1 MTTESFAG
9 PGCPSGLA
17 PPETGPGGV
26 DFAPFVKTSGAGKS
40 LTLLVSGAKCGGC
53 LSKIEKAASDLPGM
67 RDVRMNLTTGKLSL
81 KWTGELTAG
90 RAAQAIAGLGYGV
103 APFESSEADRNAR
116 HEERELLL
124 ALGVAGFAMMNIML
138 LSVSVWAGHGEMGE
152 ETRRLMHWI
161 SGAIALPT
169 VAFSGRPFFRSAF
182 NALKGGHANMDVP
195 ISLALLLATSVSLF
209 ETAMGG
215 AHAYFDAAVMLCFFL
230 LIGRFLDARL
240 RRRAHAAAHEL
251 AALQTTT
258 ATRLTTGGQT
268 ETVRVADVAPGD
280 LIHLAPG
287 ERAGV
292 DMQLVEGHTELD
304 ERLVTGESAPRAA
317 SVGMKVFSGTTN
329 LQRAVTGRALA
340 AAEDSLMAEIA
351 RMLEAGEQKRSA
363 YRRIAD
369 KAVAIYVPAVHS
381 IALLTFLGWT
391 LVGGAGLREAIFV
404 AVSTLIITCPCAL
417 ALAAPVVQVVAA
429 SRLFRAGVYLKSG
442 DALER
447 LATCDHVVFDKTGTL
462 TLGRP
467 VLQRT
472 PQADGVLMRAASL
485 ARASR
490 HPLSRALVE
499 AAGSGSLASDVSE
512 HPGLGLE
519 GLVNGQPAR
528 LGSAEWVGLDT
539 GRDSGRETGA
549 SLWYCENG
557 GEPVA
562 LAFEDRLHD
571 DARATIEA
579 LKARG
584 LGVEILSGDRQAPV
598 ARAAAALGI
607 DNFTAQASPRDKTQ
621 RLETLA
627 AEGRRVLMVG
637 DGLNDAGALALA
649 HASLA
654 PGGAMDVSRSA
665 SDAVY
670 SGDGLEAIVKVL
682 RHSQT
687 ARARMLQ
694 NFALAGLYNLV
705 AVPIAVAGL
714 VTPLVAAIAMSA
726 SSIVVTLNALRP
738 GIGHSGS

>member
-1 MTTESFAG
+1 MTTDSFAG

-26 DFAPFVKTSGAGKS
+26 DYGPFVKASGASKS
-40 LTLLVSGAKCGGC
+40 LTLLVTGAKCGGC
-53 LSKIEKAASDLPGM
+53 LSKIEKAAGALPGM

-81 KWTGELTAG
+81 KWTGNLTGGAVAG
-90 RAAQAIAGLGYGV
+90 AIAELGYGV
-103 APFESSEADRNAR
+103 APFEASDADRKAR
-116 HEERELLL
+116 SEERELLL

-138 LSVSVWAGHGEMGE
+138 LSVSVWAGHGEMGH
-152 ETRRLMHWI
+152 ETRTLMHWI
-161 SGAIALPT
+161 SAAIALPA

-182 NALKGGHANMDVP
+182 SALKGGHANMDVP
-195 ISLALLLATSVSLF
+195 ISLALILATAISVF

-258 ATRLTTGGQT
+258 ATRVTPGGET
-268 ETVRVADVAPGD
+268 ESVRVAEIQPGD

-287 ERAGV
+287 ERAAV
-292 DMQLVEGHTELD
+292 DMQLVDGETELD
-304 ERLVTGESAPRAA
+304 ERLVTGESDPRAA
-317 SVGMKVFSGTTN
+317 SAGTKVFSGTVN
-329 LQRAVTGRALA
+329 LERGVTGRALA

-363 YRRIAD
+363 YRHRRQGGPF
-369 KAVAIYVPAVHS
+369 YVPAVHS
-381 IALLTFLGWT
+381 IALLTFLGWFFI
-391 LVGGAGLREAIFV
+391 GGAGLREAMFV

-512 HPGLGLE
+512 HPGLGWK
-519 GLVNGQPAR
+519 A
-528 LGSAEWVGLDT
+528 SWM
-539 GRDSGRETGA
+539 A
-549 SLWYCENG
+549 SLRGW
-557 GEPVA
+557 
-562 LAFEDRLHD
+562 DRLN
-571 DARATIEA
+571 
-579 LKARG
+579 G
-584 LGVEILSGDRQAPV
+584 SGWTPT
-598 ARAAAALGI
+598 G
-607 DNFTAQASPRDKTQ
+607 
-621 RLETLA
+621 TLA
-627 AEGRRVLMVG
+627 PRSGIAKT
-637 DGLNDAGALALA
+637 A
-649 HASLA
+649 
-654 PGGAMDVSRSA
+654 VSQ
-665 SDAVY
+665 
-670 SGDGLEAIVKVL
+670 L
-682 RHSQT
+682 RWRFRGPTS
-687 ARARMLQ
+687 
-694 NFALAGLYNLV
+694 
-705 AVPIAVAGL
+705 
-714 VTPLVAAIAMSA
+714 
-726 SSIVVTLNALRP
+726 
-738 GIGHSGS
+738 